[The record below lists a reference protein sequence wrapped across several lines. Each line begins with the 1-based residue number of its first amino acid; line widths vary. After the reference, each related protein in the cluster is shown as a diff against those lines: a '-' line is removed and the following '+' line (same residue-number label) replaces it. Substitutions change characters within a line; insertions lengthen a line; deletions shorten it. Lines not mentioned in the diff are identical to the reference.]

1 MNELYDIDVHTIL
14 GKGTFSVVYG
24 GSSKSQPQQQHNQQ
38 PNQQKQQQQH
48 QQRVAIKCIP
58 KAKLT
63 NLYDIQSLHEEVS
76 ILQRLNHKTILTL
89 YNYVNERHFHY
100 LITERIDG
108 GELFDRILQKTVYN
122 EASARA
128 LIRNL
133 VLALE
138 YLHDVEQVAHRDV
151 KPENLILVSRDCD
164 STVKLVDFG
173 FAKGCCVDDW
183 RGRGD
188 LTTYCGTAAYV
199 APEVL
204 KREMY
209 GTRAD
214 MWSVGVTLY
223 VLLGGYPPFKHD
235 DKRILYKQIQNA
247 DFKFHNQFWDCVSD
261 EAKSL
266 ISRLLTVDTSNRL
279 TAKQVLQSAWMCKHE
294 RTLSEY
300 DLSGLNLQSLKQYV
314 AFQKVKAAVYSLIAI
329 NKLTSLVC
337 PDLMIV
343 CNPQTNLTSN
353 I

>member
-1 MNELYDIDVHTIL
+1 MNELYDIDVRTIL

-24 GSSKSQPQQQHNQQ
+24 GSSKSQPQQQHNQEH
-38 PNQQKQQQQH
+38 NQQQQQQK

-63 NLYDIQSLHEEVS
+63 ALYDIQSLHDEVA
-76 ILQRLNHKTILTL
+76 ILQRLNHSKILTL
-89 YNYVNERHFHY
+89 YAYFNERHFHY

-108 GELFDRILQKTVYN
+108 GELFDRIIQRTVYT
-122 EASARA
+122 EASARD
-128 LIRNL
+128 LLRNL

-164 STVKLVDFG
+164 SQVKLVDFG
-173 FAKGCCVDDW
+173 FAKGCVDDL
-183 RGRGD
+183 RDGRGD
-188 LTTYCGTAAYV
+188 LRTYCGTAAYV

-204 KREMY
+204 NREMY

-223 VLLGGYPPFKHD
+223 VLLGGYPPFKND
-235 DKRILYKQIQNA
+235 EKRILFKQIQNA
-247 DFKFHNQFWDCVSD
+247 DFKFHKEFWDCVSD
-261 EAKSL
+261 DAKSL
-266 ISRLLTVDTSNRL
+266 ISRLLTVDTSKRL
-279 TAKQVLQSAWMCKHE
+279 TAKQVLQSTWMCRDE

-300 DLSGLNLQSLKQYV
+300 DLSGLNLQSLKKYG

-343 CNPQTNLTSN
+343 CNPQTTLTSN